1 MLASRNVGCIFMVP
15 LTRFLPHFLVE
26 PQLSLSRENNED
38 ERFCSAFTV
47 V

>member
-1 MLASRNVGCIFMVP
+1 MLASRNVGCFFMVP
-15 LTRFLPHFLVE
+15 LTHFLPYFLVE

-38 ERFCSAFTV
+38 KRFCSAFTV